1 MVFSSFDFLIKF
13 LPAFLIVYYASVKF
27 LPKARNFVVFLFS
40 MIFYAYGAF
49 KDNHPLYLLL
59 IFASVCVNY
68 FLGRMLNGQKL
79 RKLWLCIGLVFD
91 FSCLFFFKYTD
102 FVFGTSLDLALPI
115 GISFYTFQIASYL
128 IDVYRNPDLSEKNFV
143 NLGAYIMMFPQLI
156 AGPIVRFNEVRKALT
171 QRKESLAL
179 FVDGIKIFVLGL
191 GSKVLIANQVG
202 VVWQDIQMMGYDAIT
217 CKLAWL
223 GIIAYSLQIYFDFY
237 GYSLMAIGL
246 GKMIGFEFPTNFNAP
261 YTAVSMT
268 DFWRK
273 WHMTLGSW
281 FKEYVYI
288 PLGGNRKGIAR
299 TYLNLFI
306 VWMLTGIWH
315 GADWNFVL
323 WGLLLFILIA
333 VEKAGLGDFM
343 EKHRVIGH
351 IYMIILIPLQWAVFA
366 INGFDNIKMFF
377 YCLLGHDGPWAWDAD
392 FMQYS
397 PVILGIML
405 LGIIL
410 SSKLPQKLYHKFK
423 NSAIMYIVLAI
434 VLAGSVYCLYMGMN
448 DPFLYFRF

>member
-1 MVFSSFDFLIKF
+1 
-13 LPAFLIVYYASVKF
+13 
-27 LPKARNFVVFLFS
+27 
-40 MIFYAYGAF
+40 
-49 KDNHPLYLLL
+49 
-59 IFASVCVNY
+59 
-68 FLGRMLNGQKL
+68 
-79 RKLWLCIGLVFD
+79 
-91 FSCLFFFKYTD
+91 
-102 FVFGTSLDLALPI
+102 
-115 GISFYTFQIASYL
+115 
-128 IDVYRNPDLSEKNFV
+128 
-143 NLGAYIMMFPQLI
+143 
-156 AGPIVRFNEVRKALT
+156 
-171 QRKESLAL
+171 
-179 FVDGIKIFVLGL
+179 
-191 GSKVLIANQVG
+191 
-202 VVWQDIQMMGYDAIT
+202 MMGYDAIT

-351 IYMIILIPLQWAVFA
+351 IYMI
-366 INGFDNIKMFF
+366 
-377 YCLLGHDGPWAWDAD
+377 
-392 FMQYS
+392 
-397 PVILGIML
+397 
-405 LGIIL
+405 
-410 SSKLPQKLYHKFK
+410 
-423 NSAIMYIVLAI
+423 VLAFEA
-434 VLAGSVYCLYMGMN
+434 LLN
-448 DPFLYFRF
+448 FLLVMLNKLTLTRYLNLQ